1 MAALAEWASC
11 DMRGDKKVVSVALV
25 SLGAV
30 DEGKVV
36 QRNERVSP
44 ERTDRGFGDPL
55 GKQGGGQVVRGCKG
69 TVPVF
74 P

>member
-11 DMRGDKKVVSVALV
+11 DMRGDKKVVSVAHV

-69 TVPVF
+69 SVPVF